1 MRFVD
6 LTRPH
11 PEQPDPTHP
20 LTHLDL
26 FYARQPLPMAFFVS
40 PCVMLDARGAT
51 GGLITTQ
58 DVGGVAGVQP
68 GDAVII
74 RTGWE
79 RCAGTKEY
87 DQSPSVSRE
96 LLDALLQRKVRL
108 ILVDS
113 PGVAG
118 GASGELHNET
128 DQYIV
133 DRGAF
138 PVENLTG
145 LAALEGAGRFTLY
158 CFPLPLE
165 GKNALPVRAVA
176 GLEG

>member
-6 LTRPH
+6 LTRPFPAE
-11 PEQPDPTHP
+11 PEQPHPMTHV
-20 LTHLDL
+20 DL
-26 FYARQPLPMAFFVS
+26 FYARQTLPLSFFVS
-40 PCVMLDARGAT
+40 PCVMLDARRAT

-58 DVGGVAGVQP
+58 DVGSVADIQA
-68 GDAVII
+68 GDAVVI

-79 RCAGTKEY
+79 ARALSKEY
-87 DQSPSVSRE
+87 EQSPSVSRE
-96 LLDALLQRKVRL
+96 LLDRLLQKKVRL

-118 GASGELHNET
+118 GAAGELHNET

-138 PVENLTG
+138 PVENLTN

-176 GLEG
+176 AREG